1 MNAGWKTVKLNE
13 IALIGAGNSAP
24 QETDDF
30 SEDGPLFVRTSDV
43 GEVKFGT
50 VVSARDRLSSRGAKG
65 MRLWKSGTILIP
77 KSGASTFVNHRVILG
92 TDAHVSSHLATIAA
106 DATKTD
112 PRFLLYYLST
122 VRAQDLIQDQS
133 YPSLKLPEIGSI
145 EISLPPLAEQKRIVA
160 LLDEA
165 FAGIDEAIA
174 NAKQKLSD
182 AQSIT
187 DSHIHS
193 IFTKHGPGW
202 AKNVLCELCTF
213 SSGNTPSKS
222 NSGYWNGTI
231 PWISGRDMKSTR
243 LSDSHLHISKSAV
256 EEYGTRVA
264 EPGTL
269 LVLVRGM
276 GLAHGAQVAELT
288 APCAFNQ
295 DIRGIHANTG
305 ILPRYLLF
313 ALKHG
318 INNGDSVLSSA
329 AHGTLKIDSNELHS
343 LPISYPD
350 LKQQERIVVSIDALT
365 AGSQSLA
372 KNLGKQV
379 AAFDELRKALL
390 TQAFAGELTA

>member
-1 MNAGWKTVKLNE
+1 MKAGWKTVRIGEILDKTENIDPTSFPEREYDYIDVSSVSNKSFSVEETQRIKGKDAPSRARKL
-13 IALIGAGNSAP
+13 
-24 QETDDF
+24 
-30 SEDGPLFVRTSDV
+30 VRTNDV
-43 GEVKFGT
+43 LFATIRPTLQRIAIIPRHLDGQICSTGYFVLRPKEVI
-50 VVSARDRLSSRGAKG
+50 SSRFIYYVL
-65 MRLWKSGTILIP
+65 MTDSFRSQMERLQK
-77 KSGASTFVNHRVILG
+77 GASYPAV
-92 TDAHVSSHLATIAA
+92 TDG
-106 DATKTD
+106 D
-112 PRFLLYYLST
+112 
-122 VRAQDLIQDQS
+122 VRDQ
-133 YPSLKLPEIGSI
+133 EIP
-145 EISLPPLAEQKRIVA
+145 LPPLAEQKRIVA

-165 FAGIDEAIA
+165 FAGIDEAK
-174 NAKQKLSD
+174 AKARQKLYD

-193 IFTKHGPGW
+193 IFTKPGPDWGKK
-202 AKNVLCELCTF
+202 ALSELCTF

-288 APCAFNQ
+288 TPCAFNQ
-295 DIRGIHANTG
+295 DIRGIHANAG

-318 INNGDSVLSSA
+318 INTSDSVLSSA

-343 LPISYPD
+343 LPISFPP
-350 LKQQERIVVSIDALT
+350 LKQQERIVASIDTLT
-365 AGSQSLA
+365 DESQSLV
-372 KNLGKQV
+372 KIFIKQV
-379 AAFDELRKALL
+379 AALDELRKALL

>member
-1 MNAGWKTVKLNE
+1 MKAGWKIVPMGQLCSISSGESDTQDAVEDGQYAFFDRSKTIKRSSRFLYDCE
-13 IALIGAGNSAP
+13 ALIIPGEGKEFLPRHFKGKFDLHQRAYALF
-24 QETDDF
+24 DF
-30 SEDGPLFVRTSDV
+30 KPELDVR
-43 GEVKFGT
+43 F
-50 VVSARDRLSSRGAKG
+50 
-65 MRLWKSGTILIP
+65 
-77 KSGASTFVNHRVILG
+77 
-92 TDAHVSSHLATIAA
+92 
-106 DATKTD
+106 
-112 PRFLLYYLST
+112 LYYLLHHRSDYLPSVAVGAT
-122 VRAQDLIQDQS
+122 VK
-133 YPSLKLPEIGSI
+133 SLRRRHFEELPVP
-145 EISLPPLAEQKRIVA
+145 LPPLAEQKRIVA

-165 FAGIDEAIA
+165 FAGIEEAIA

-182 AQSIT
+182 AQSIA
-187 DSHIHS
+187 DSHINS
-193 IFTKHGPGW
+193 IFTKPGPGW
-202 AKNVLCELCTF
+202 AKNMLYELCTF

-295 DIRGIHANTG
+295 DIRGIHANAS

-343 LPISYPD
+343 LPISYPN
-350 LKQQERIVVSIDALT
+350 LKRQEEIVVSIDDLT

-379 AAFDELRKALL
+379 AALDELRKALL

>member
-1 MNAGWKTVKLNE
+1 
-13 IALIGAGNSAP
+13 
-24 QETDDF
+24 
-30 SEDGPLFVRTSDV
+30 
-43 GEVKFGT
+43 
-50 VVSARDRLSSRGAKG
+50 
-65 MRLWKSGTILIP
+65 
-77 KSGASTFVNHRVILG
+77 
-92 TDAHVSSHLATIAA
+92 
-106 DATKTD
+106 
-112 PRFLLYYLST
+112 
-122 VRAQDLIQDQS
+122 
-133 YPSLKLPEIGSI
+133 
-145 EISLPPLAEQKRIVA
+145 
-160 LLDEA
+160 
-165 FAGIDEAIA
+165 
-174 NAKQKLSD
+174 
-182 AQSIT
+182 
-187 DSHIHS
+187 
-193 IFTKHGPGW
+193 
-202 AKNVLCELCTF
+202 
-213 SSGNTPSKS
+213 
-222 NSGYWNGTI
+222 
-231 PWISGRDMKSTR
+231 MKSTR

>member
-1 MNAGWKTVKLNE
+1 MKAGWKTVKLEEVCAVEFGERVVRKNDAGT
-13 IALIGAGNSAP
+13 IYPVYGGGGATFNIDRHNRESC
-24 QETDDF
+24 
-30 SEDGPLFVRTSDV
+30 V
-43 GEVKFGT
+43 
-50 VVSARDRLSSRGAKG
+50 VVSRFGMSERCVRFVEGKFFLNDSGLTVTSTSPEASQGYIDLLLHAK
-65 MRLWKSGTILIP
+65 
-77 KSGASTFVNHRVILG
+77 A
-92 TDAHVSSHLATIAA
+92 
-106 DATKTD
+106 
-112 PRFLLYYLST
+112 
-122 VRAQDLIQDQS
+122 
-133 YPSLKLPEIGSI
+133 PEIYALGGGTAQKNLDTKSFRSL
-145 EISLPPLAEQKRIVA
+145 EIPLPPLAEQKRIVA

-174 NAKQKLSD
+174 IAKKKLSD
-182 AQSIT
+182 AKSIT

-193 IFTKHGPGW
+193 IFTKPGPDW

-222 NSGYWNGTI
+222 NSGYWNGII

-295 DIRGIHANTG
+295 DIRGIHPNTG

-343 LPISYPD
+343 LPISFPN
-350 LKQQERIVVSIDALT
+350 LKQQERIVASIDTLT
-365 AGSQSLA
+365 VESQNIA
-372 KNLGKQV
+372 KNFVKQV
-379 AAFDELRKALL
+379 EALDELRKALL